1 LPSPNKFIELNRTF
15 HELSEHAG
23 KNDDVD
29 LSQVFHVKN
38 NLTWND
44 VLKIPRT
51 VILSEA
57 GSGKTQEI
65 RNAAARLRAEG
76 KAAFF
81 LRLEL
86 IPDDFDIAFEVGTHE
101 EFKAWL
107 TSGEWGW
114 LLLDSVDEARLHSP
128 LDFER
133 AVRRLGRLIEAAKG
147 RTHIAI
153 TGRMHAWRP
162 KTDFDLCE
170 RHIGYPPQLRAAE
183 SDDVELEPEPD
194 ANDELDDEIETT
206 DRDESADTKFKI
218 IALDDLSHEQV
229 KVFATEKMVND
240 VLKFMKEIERV
251 DAWPSTTRP
260 QDLEDVIALWQVTGE
275 IGNRLQIMQ
284 NSIDRRLSERD
295 QPRAEAQPLSD
306 DRACEGA
313 MLIAAAAT
321 LAQTQVIRVPDGA
334 NNSAGLSP
342 KSILSSWGDDEIT
355 ALLSRPIFDDVI
367 YGGVRFHHRSAREY
381 LTAIWLRGC

>member
-1 LPSPNKFIELNRTF
+1 MHSKDEFIELGRTF

-23 KNDDVD
+23 KSDDVD

-44 VLKIPRT
+44 VLKIPRV

-65 RNAAARLRAEG
+65 RNAAKRLRAEG
-76 KAAFF
+76 KPGFF

-86 IPDDFDIAFEVGTHE
+86 IPDDFDIAFEVGTHK
-101 EFKAWL
+101 EFETWL
-107 TSGEWGW
+107 ASGEMGW
-114 LLLDSVDEARLHSP
+114 LLLDSVDEARLRSP

-133 AVRRLGRLIEAAKG
+133 AVRRLGKLIEAAKG
-147 RTHIAI
+147 RTHIVI

-170 RHIGYPPQLRAAE
+170 RHIGFPPQLTVSE
-183 SDDVELEPEPD
+183 SEDVELEADSD
-194 ANDELDDEIETT
+194 AIDELEDEIDTGEQNHL
-206 DRDESADTKFKI
+206 SGTKFKI
-218 IALDDLSHEQV
+218 IALDDLSQQQV
-229 KVFATEKMVND
+229 KVFATERKVDD
-240 VLKFMKEIERV
+240 VAMFLKEIERV
-251 DAWPSTTRP
+251 DAWPSTSRP
-260 QDLEDVIALWQVTGE
+260 QDLEDVIALWRDTGQ

-284 NSIDRRLSERD
+284 NSVDRRLSERD

-306 DRACEGA
+306 DRAREGA

-321 LAQTQVIRVPDGA
+321 LAQTQVIKVPDGA
-334 NNSAGLSP
+334 SNSAGLVP
-342 KSILSSWGDDEIT
+342 KSVLSSWGGVT
-355 ALLSRPIFDDVI
+355 RSRLCCLVQSLMTSSMVGFVFII
-367 YGGVRFHHRSAREY
+367 GRRES
-381 LTAIWLRGC
+381 I